1 MSAEKTDPNFVR
13 ILISYKE
20 YKRLKDI
27 EAQFKKSEKILQQKL
42 QISTGAGYK
51 RLLLNITI
59 NKTLLFVN

>member
-1 MSAEKTDPNFVR
+1 
-13 ILISYKE
+13 LISYKE

-27 EAQFKKSEKILQQKL
+27 EVQFKKSEKILQQKL